1 MERLVRPFL
10 VAFLDRLL
18 SPGWGETLA
27 PTYVIML
34 CLAMISGALLALRL
48 GRESGFDM
56 RRGMGALLGAWVGA
70 LIGGRLL
77 TMIVNMPDAY
87 AAGDSSLMTLRGGFA
102 AYGGFLGGAAGGWI
116 ALGRRDFLRF
126 ADLMAPG
133 LGLGT
138 ALTRVGC
145 FLAGCDFG
153 TPTALPWAVRFP
165 PESPAFH
172 AHLQAGWVGAY
183 SPSSLPVHPTEL
195 YESLLGLVICGV
207 ALVALHLGRNAP
219 AKGHAFLTA
228 AGLYAVGRFGI
239 EALRGDADRGLA
251 FVLSTSQ
258 IVSIVLLLWIGGY
271 LIWRHQQKGPA
282 QAAG

>member
-1 MERLVRPFL
+1 MRPFL

-18 SPGWGETLA
+18 APGWGESLA

-34 CLAMISGALLALRL
+34 SLAMIAGALIALDL
-48 GRESGFDM
+48 GRRAGFDM
-56 RRGMGALLGAWVGA
+56 RRGMGALLGAWLGA
-70 LIGGRLL
+70 LVGGRLL
-77 TMIVNMPDAY
+77 TVFVNIPDAY
-87 AAGDSSLMTLRGGFA
+87 AAGNASLMTLRGGFA

-126 ADLMAPG
+126 ADLIAPG

-138 ALTRVGC
+138 ALTRIGC

-153 TPTALPWAVRFP
+153 APTTLPWGVRFP
-165 PESPAFH
+165 PGSPAFH
-172 AHLQAGWVGAY
+172 AHLEAGWVGAY

-207 ALVALHLGRNAP
+207 ALVLLRLGRDAP
-219 AKGHAFLTA
+219 AKGHAFLA
-228 AGLYAVGRFGI
+228 AAALYAVGRFGI
-239 EALRGDADRGLA
+239 EALRGDADRGIA

-258 IVSIVLLLWIGGY
+258 IVSILVLLWIAAY
-271 LIWRHQQKGPA
+271 LLWRHTRKGQA
-282 QAAG
+282 QPTG